1 MIFLENE
8 HLIAGFNAKGAELQK
23 LQHKTTGLDYLWKGD
38 PAYWGKFSPVLF
50 PIVGGLKNDSYI
62 FEDKS
67 YSLSRHGF
75 ARDKEFE
82 VSHPADNELVFTLR
96 DTPETLAIYPFE
108 FELALHYK
116 LEGAELICTYVVN
129 NPGKKDL
136 LFSLGGHPAFAVP
149 FTPGTSYEDNYLLFD
164 RDDDLYFNKI
174 DQNLISDEHSTLNL
188 KDRKLPLNHDLF
200 KDDALVFKSLKSE
213 KIKLAN
219 TKNSHGLEFRF
230 SQFPFFGI
238 WAAPGADF
246 VCLEPWCGIAD
257 GIHHNQQLR
266 DKEGIQSLSP
276 EVRWERS
283 WHVSLF

>member
-8 HLIAGFNAKGAELQK
+8 HLIAGFNTKGAELQK
-23 LQHKTTGLDYLWKGD
+23 LELKSTGLDYLWKGD

-50 PIVGGLKNDSYI
+50 PIVGALKNDSYI
-62 FEDKS
+62 FENKT

-82 VSHPADNELVFTLR
+82 VSRPADNEIIFTLR
-96 DTPETLAIYPFE
+96 NSAETLVVYPFT

-116 LEGAELICTYVVN
+116 LEDSGLTCTYKVN
-129 NPGKKDL
+129 NPGEKEL

-149 FTPGTSYEDNYLLFD
+149 FTPDTCYEDHYLLFD
-164 RDDDLYFNKI
+164 RDEDLFFNKI
-174 DQNLISDEHSTLNL
+174 EHNLISDEQGVLTL
-188 KDRKLPLNHDLF
+188 KGSKLPLNHELF

-213 KIKLAN
+213 KIRLAN
-219 TKNSHGLEFRF
+219 NKNIHGLEFRF

-238 WAAPGADF
+238 WATPGADF
-246 VCLEPWCGIAD
+246 VCLEPWCGVAD

-266 DKEGIQSLSP
+266 DKEGIQTLSP
-276 EVRWERS
+276 GVKWERS